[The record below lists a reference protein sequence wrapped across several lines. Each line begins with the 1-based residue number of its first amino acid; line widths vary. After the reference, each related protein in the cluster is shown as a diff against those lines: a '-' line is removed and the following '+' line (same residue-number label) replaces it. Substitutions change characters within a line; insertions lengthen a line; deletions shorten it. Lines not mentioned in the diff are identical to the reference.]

1 MSLSSNTYAY
11 AGVAGMA
18 RYTATCAAPCMRR
31 LHGQLNVMKVMN
43 VCYVHV
49 VVCDTVHVMCNMLCV
64 SVVASVC

>member
-1 MSLSSNTYAY
+1 
-11 AGVAGMA
+11 
-18 RYTATCAAPCMRR
+18 MRR